1 MFREAEGGYNTPS
14 LVSGGLQERPVKN
27 SMQKI
32 QDTLT
37 SWGRNTWK
45 CRSAGVLSQEEGVHL
60 FDSTS
65 SDLLS
70 TQESKE
76 TEFLLGRHREREQS
90 TETHSK
96 RAGWQCA
103 VND

>member
-1 MFREAEGGYNTPS
+1 M
-14 LVSGGLQERPVKN
+14 KN

-37 SWGRNTWK
+37 SWGRKIWK

-60 FDSTS
+60 FDSIS
-65 SDLLS
+65 SNLLS

-76 TEFLLGRHREREQS
+76 PSFCWVDTERENGQL
-90 TETHSK
+90 
-96 RAGWQCA
+96 RLA
-103 VND
+103 VREQVDSVL

>member
-1 MFREAEGGYNTPS
+1 M
-14 LVSGGLQERPVKN
+14 KN
-27 SMQKI
+27 SVQKI
-32 QDTLT
+32 QDTLS

-45 CRSAGVLSQEEGVHL
+45 CRCAGVLSQEEGVHL

-76 TEFLLGRHREREQS
+76 PSFCWVDRERENGQL
-90 TETHSK
+90 
-96 RAGWQCA
+96 RLA
-103 VND
+103 VREQVDGVP